1 MFRLLQPSVVR
12 ALASAF
18 LRSRIDAHMSPLASS
33 FDLDHAIASVSH
45 FAVSWIL
52 GCMLNSSD
60 VLQMFC
66 LSAMRAVETAMLY
79 SKTPVLEFGE

>member
-1 MFRLLQPSVVR
+1 
-12 ALASAF
+12 
-18 LRSRIDAHMSPLASS
+18 MSPTTSS

-52 GCMLNSSD
+52 GCMLNSSE

-66 LSAMRAVETAMLY
+66 FSATRAVEAVMLY
-79 SKTPVLEFGE
+79 SKIPVLELGE